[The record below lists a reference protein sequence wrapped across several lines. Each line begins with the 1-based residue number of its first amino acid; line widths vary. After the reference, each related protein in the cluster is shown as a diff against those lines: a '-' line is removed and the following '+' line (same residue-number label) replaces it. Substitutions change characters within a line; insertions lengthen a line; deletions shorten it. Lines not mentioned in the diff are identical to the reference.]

1 MVVKKVHQDGPFF
14 TMCIR
19 RSLGCDVQALS
30 SVPDVAYTPHES
42 MAASGRASVLSFIHS
57 LFLTWVFLRFRM
69 DVVVSP
75 AAKNMNDHVIVNCRM
90 CFKGIN

>member
-19 RSLGCDVQALS
+19 RSLGCDVQALG

-42 MAASGRASVLSFIHS
+42 MAA
-57 LFLTWVFLRFRM
+57 
-69 DVVVSP
+69 
-75 AAKNMNDHVIVNCRM
+75 
-90 CFKGIN
+90 